1 MGFTGTALE
10 QRGREARALRTF
22 LALSLI
28 GSLGLHLSV
37 LASGIVDNFFKRAQE
52 IDEEPIEFVVVDPPA
67 PKPVA
72 KPIESVKPLQQAP
85 KPKIV
90 EPIKPQSVEPPK
102 PVLPQKTVVVPP
114 KPLEPLPP
122 VLPKQTVV
130 VPPKPLEP
138 LPPVL
143 PKQTVIV
150 PRKPPVQPQKIVA
163 PPVEKPIPKPQ
174 PEIPQPTNTQSKP
187 EPAPKPQ
194 ADQNLKQTLS
204 DLQNSKASQ
213 GGGGGGGGGGG
224 NSPPIATGSGDG
236 TVRSGTGTGTGI
248 GTGSGSGI
256 GSGTGSGIGSGSG
269 SGSGSGIGSGT
280 GSGIGS
286 GSGSGIGSGTGSGQG
301 SGTGVATGP
310 KPITPAPTQ
319 LNYKDCIENCS
330 VKYPNGARRRGL
342 EGKVEVAFDVDKD
355 GNVIN
360 ARVVRSSGHKEL
372 DEALLEQAR
381 NIKLNSE
388 AAGKQNVR
396 ITADFKRKELASQ
409 QEARQRQR
417 ERQERL
423 EAQRRRQQEAQ
434 QRNPEAVA
442 NEEETSGRRRRAILT
457 TPEAAPQT
465 TPETGTRRRRDIP
478 SAATESTTEQ
488 TTPQPTPQLPQ
499 SSSFEQ
505 NGQQPP
511 DASTNQNGLREQL
524 RLRQNQ
530 SQPSEAAPSGTG
542 ENNE

>member
-37 LASGIVDNFFKRAQE
+37 LASGIVDNFLKRVQE
-52 IDEEPIEFVVVDPPA
+52 TNEEPIEFVVVDPPA

-72 KPIESVKPLQQAP
+72 KPIEPVKPLQQAP

-90 EPIKPQSVEPPK
+90 EPIKPQPIEPPK
-102 PVLPQKTVVVPP
+102 PVLPQKTVVVPQ

-130 VPPKPLEP
+130 VPPKP
-138 LPPVL
+138 PVQ

-150 PRKPPVQPQKIVA
+150 PRKPPVQPQKIVTA
-163 PPVEKPIPKPQ
+163 PVQKPIPKPQ
-174 PEIPQPTNTQSKP
+174 PEIHQPTNTLSKP

-194 ADQNLKQTLS
+194 ADQNLKRTLR
-204 DLQNSKASQ
+204 DLQNTKASQ
-213 GGGGGGGGGGG
+213 GGGGGGGGG

-236 TVRSGTGTGTGI
+236 TLRSGTGTGTGI

-269 SGSGSGIGSGT
+269 SGI

-286 GSGSGIGSGTGSGQG
+286 GSGSGIGSGIGSGTGSGQG
-301 SGTGVATGP
+301 SGTGVATAP
-310 KPITPAPTQ
+310 KPRTPAPSQ
-319 LNYKDCIENCS
+319 LDFADCVKCD
-330 VKYPNGARRRGL
+330 VKYPERAKRRGI
-342 EGKVEVAFDVDKD
+342 EGRPGVAFDVDNN
-355 GNVIN
+355 GNVN
-360 ARVVRSSGHKEL
+360 NVRLVRSSGHKEL

-381 NIKLNSE
+381 DFKLNSA
-388 AAGKQNVR
+388 AAGRQNVQLFANFAIAGSR
-396 ITADFKRKELASQ
+396 NN

-423 EAQRRRQQEAQ
+423 EAQRRKQQEAQ

-457 TPEAAPQT
+457 TPETAPQT

-478 SAATESTTEQ
+478 SAGTESTTEQ
-488 TTPQPTPQLPQ
+488 TTPQPVPQLPEQ
-499 SSSFEQ
+499 NSSFEQ

-511 DASTNQNGLREQL
+511 DASTNQNDLREQL

-530 SQPSEAAPSGTG
+530 SQPSEAAPSGIG

>member
-10 QRGREARALRTF
+10 QRGREARALKTF

-37 LASGIVDNFFKRAQE
+37 LASGIVNHFLKRAQE
-52 IDEEPIEFVVVDPPA
+52 TDEEPIEFVVMDTPA

-72 KPIESVKPLQQAP
+72 KPIEPVKPLQEAP

-90 EPIKPQSVEPPK
+90 EPIKPQPVEPPK
-102 PVLPQKTVVVPP
+102 PVLPQKTVVVP
-114 KPLEPLPP
+114 
-122 VLPKQTVV
+122 Q
-130 VPPKPLEP
+130 KPLEP

-150 PRKPPVQPQKIVA
+150 PRKPPVQPQKIVT

-174 PEIPQPTNTQSKP
+174 PKIPQPTNTQSKP

-194 ADQNLKQTLS
+194 SNENLKQTLR

-213 GGGGGGGGGGG
+213 GGGGGGG
-224 NSPPIATGSGDG
+224 NTLPVATGSGDG
-236 TVRSGTGTGTGI
+236 TVRTGTGTGTGI
-248 GTGSGSGI
+248 GTGSGSGV
-256 GSGTGSGIGSGSG
+256 
-269 SGSGSGIGSGT
+269 GSGIGSGT

-286 GSGSGIGSGTGSGQG
+286 GTGSGIGSGIGSGQG
-301 SGTGVATGP
+301 SGKTEVATAP
-310 KPITPAPTQ
+310 KPRIAAPSQ
-319 LNYKDCIENCS
+319 LNFADCVKCD
-330 VKYPNGARRRGL
+330 VKYPERAKRRGI
-342 EGKVEVAFDVDKD
+342 EGRPGVAFDVDNN
-355 GNVIN
+355 GNVN
-360 ARVVRSSGHKEL
+360 NVRLVRSSGHKEL
-372 DEALLEQAR
+372 DEALLKQAR
-381 NIKLNSE
+381 DFKLNSA
-388 AAGKQNVR
+388 AAGRQNVQLFANFAIAGSR
-396 ITADFKRKELASQ
+396 NN
-409 QEARQRQR
+409 QEALQRQR
-417 ERQERL
+417 ERQE
-423 EAQRRRQQEAQ
+423 ANRQAE
-434 QRNPEAVA
+434 QRNREAAV

-457 TPEAAPQT
+457 TPEAAPQS

-488 TTPQPTPQLPQ
+488 TTPQPVPQLPEQ
-499 SSSFEQ
+499 NSSFEQ

>member
-10 QRGREARALRTF
+10 QRGREARALKTF
-22 LALSLI
+22 LAFSLI
-28 GSLGLHLSV
+28 GSLGLHISV
-37 LASGIVDNFFKRAQE
+37 LASGIVDNFLKRVQE
-52 IDEEPIEFVVVDPPA
+52 IDEEPIEFVVLDTPA

-72 KPIESVKPLQQAP
+72 KPIEPVKPLQEAP

-90 EPIKPQSVEPPK
+90 EPIKPQPVEPPK
-102 PVLPQKTVVVPP
+102 AVLPQKTVVVPQ

-130 VPPKPLEP
+130 VPQKPLEP

-143 PKQTVIV
+143 PKQTVVV
-150 PRKPPVQPQKIVA
+150 PRKPPVQPQKIVTA
-163 PPVEKPIPKPQ
+163 PVEKPIPKPQ

-194 ADQNLKQTLS
+194 ADENLKQTLS

-269 SGSGSGIGSGT
+269 SGIGSGI
-280 GSGIGS
+280 
-286 GSGSGIGSGTGSGQG
+286 GSGQG
-301 SGTGVATGP
+301 SGTGVATAP
-310 KPITPAPTQ
+310 KPRTPAPSQ
-319 LNYKDCIENCS
+319 LDPADCVKCD
-330 VKYPNGARRRGL
+330 VKYPERAKRRGI
-342 EGKVEVAFDVDKD
+342 EGRPGVAFDVDNN
-355 GNVIN
+355 GNVN
-360 ARVVRSSGHKEL
+360 NVRLIRPSGHKEL

-381 NIKLNSE
+381 DFKLNSA
-388 AAGKQNVR
+388 AAGRQNVQLFANFAIAGSR
-396 ITADFKRKELASQ
+396 NNR
-409 QEARQRQR
+409 EAVQRQR
-417 ERQERL
+417 ERQEAKKQA
-423 EAQRRRQQEAQ
+423 E
-434 QRNPEAVA
+434 QRNREAAV

-488 TTPQPTPQLPQ
+488 TTPQPTPQLPEQ
-499 SSSFEQ
+499 NSSFEQ